1 MFLKR
6 VPIYVTRDTNIG
18 MFQYREMM
26 FANIS
31 RIPILEINSNILT
44 DPHLLRRIVGTPAL
58 IKNDMNTR
66 LQNESS

>member
-1 MFLKR
+1 MLLKR
-6 VPIYVTRDTNIG
+6 VPIDETRDTNIG
-18 MFQYREMM
+18 KFQYREMM

-31 RIPILEINSNILT
+31 CIPILEINSNILT
-44 DPHLLRRIVGTPAL
+44 DPHLLRRFVGTSAL